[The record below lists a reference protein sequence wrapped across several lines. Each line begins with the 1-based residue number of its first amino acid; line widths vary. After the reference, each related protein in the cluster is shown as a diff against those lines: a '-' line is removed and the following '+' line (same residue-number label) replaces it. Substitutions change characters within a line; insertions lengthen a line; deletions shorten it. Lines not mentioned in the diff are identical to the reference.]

1 MMVIAFQLTG
11 VILNLKIRAEK
22 TIFMIL
28 IVFFIVLRRQFSNC
42 EYLDETE
49 KLAEHYFLD
58 RLVVEIL
65 DRKLE
70 RPFLESMLPF
80 LDIILIVITVMCYNQ
95 TQMNHKTVSTLI
107 NAILTVFS
115 VMVSREAKV

>member
-22 TIFMIL
+22 TTFMIL
-28 IVFFIVLRRQFSNC
+28 IVFFIVLRRQFSN
-42 EYLDETE
+42 Y
-49 KLAEHYFLD
+49 

-80 LDIILIVITVMCYNQ
+80 LDIILIVITVMCYNK
-95 TQMNHKTVSTLI
+95 TQMNQKTVSTLI

-115 VMVSREAKV
+115 VMVSKLKP